1 MSAGPPRASGRTI
14 PATAP
19 EPSAGVPFLTIL
31 LDVSA
36 NLLCVVVLLLTV
48 SAASQSRRLPP
59 AEVGFP
65 VRSGEVLA
73 PAGLIEAFRL
83 RTVRETAVVS
93 VDLRR
98 DHVEV
103 KPAGAPP
110 AETRRLSF
118 AEPDFAADLR
128 DLLAPA
134 SGGVLL
140 FVFAQDGYETL
151 RPPLDALALPVTE
164 VDVPLALR
172 APGADGGWSDAYR
185 ALFGRAVDPAAF
197 PDRLARIIAGEGG
210 TNGTA
215 PGVDPPVGGTAGLA
229 ATLWSVL
236 QAAGRLCLLALS
248 VGAVVLVGRIRPET
262 PGRGV

>member
-1 MSAGPPRASGRTI
+1 MSAGRRKGAGRTM
-14 PATAP
+14 PATAA
-19 EPSAGVPFLTIL
+19 EPAAGVPFVTIL

-48 SAASQSRRLPP
+48 SAVSQSRRNPP
-59 AEVGFP
+59 AEVGYP
-65 VRSGEVLA
+65 VRSGEFLA
-73 PAGLIEAFRL
+73 PAGLVEAFRL
-83 RTVRETAVVS
+83 RTVRESAVAT

-103 KPAGAPP
+103 KPAGTPP
-110 AETRRLSF
+110 AETRRLSL
-118 AEPDFAADLR
+118 AEPGFAAGIR

-134 SGGVLL
+134 SGGVLV
-140 FVFAQDGYETL
+140 FVFAQDGYEAL
-151 RPPLDALALPVTE
+151 RRPLDALALPVAE

-185 ALFGRAVDPAAF
+185 ALFGRALDPAAF

-210 TNGTA
+210 ASGTA
-215 PGVDPPVGGTAGLA
+215 GDVGPPSGGTAGLSSA
-229 ATLWSVL
+229 IWSVL

-262 PGRGV
+262 PGRGA